1 MHKTNRIHLAVC
13 ARVYPDNTKG
23 TSKRGKNISHATRRP
38 SARNVLPC
46 FTPGQERAR
55 SCMLGKTFAS
65 FIR

>member
-46 FTPGQERAR
+46 LIFTTFSRHLCVHTDGQMEPI
-55 SCMLGKTFAS
+55 C
-65 FIR
+65 